1 VRHAAIYCIRVDGIE
16 YWGGGCAYSEA
27 DGDHGLDTARVV
39 IAGVMSESLFHAQR
53 EARLRDEVDVFVE
66 LADAIAARGGTIIGD
81 GRRLIRTTCA
91 LVEELFSEVVLNLR
105 QRENA
110 VMRIAG
116 ALMRYE
122 RLEEEEIEELLGDD
136 AVIEGA

>member
-1 VRHAAIYCIRVDGIE
+1 IE

-39 IAGVMSESLFHAQR
+39 IAGVMSESLFHAQP
-53 EARLRDEVDVFVE
+53 EARLRDEVDEFVE

-91 LVEELFSEVVLNLR
+91 LVEELLSEVVLNLR